1 MNMVVIVLSAW
12 FFLLH
17 FLLNNSFLFV
27 TYVKHQTFPQP
38 LTKDEEAEYIKQL
51 IENKN
56 QTARHRLIEHNLR
69 LVAHLVKKYEKKQV
83 NQDDLISIGIIGLI
97 KAIDTFHPDKS
108 TKLAT
113 YAARCIENEI
123 LMHFRQQ
130 KKVSKETSL
139 EEPIGHDKDGHAI
152 ALLDVLT
159 SPTIDLDEQLQ
170 LNNDL
175 IKIKKYFPILDDREK
190 KVLILRFGLN
200 KQREHTQKDIAKLLN
215 ISRSY
220 VSRIEKRALFKLF
233 KAYQQDITSSEA
245 D

>member
-1 MNMVVIVLSAW
+1 MIALSTW

-38 LTKDEEAEYIKQL
+38 LTKDEEAMFIDQL
-51 IENKN
+51 LAGDD
-56 QTARHRLIEHNLR
+56 QARDKLIEHNLR
-69 LVAHLVKKYEKKQV
+69 LVAHLVKKYEKKQT

-97 KAIDTFHPDKS
+97 KAIDTFHPNKG

-130 KKVSKETSL
+130 KKRSKETSL

-159 SPTIDLDEQLQ
+159 SPTVDLDEQLQ
-170 LNNDL
+170 QNNDL
-175 IKIKKYFPILDDREK
+175 VKIKKYFPLLDDREK
-190 KVLILRFGLN
+190 KVLMLRFGLGN
-200 KQREHTQKDIAKLLN
+200 HTEQTQKNIAKTLN

-233 KAYQQDITSSEA
+233 KAYQQDIEA
-245 D
+245 K

>member
-1 MNMVVIVLSAW
+1 MSTW

-38 LTKDEEAEYIKQL
+38 LTKDEEAMFIDQL
-51 IENKN
+51 LAGDD
-56 QTARHRLIEHNLR
+56 QARDKLIEHNLR
-69 LVAHLVKKYEKKQV
+69 LVAHLVKKYEKKQT

-97 KAIDTFHPDKS
+97 KAIDTFHPNKG

-130 KKVSKETSL
+130 KKRSKETSL

-159 SPTIDLDEQLQ
+159 SPTVDLDEQLQ
-170 LNNDL
+170 QNNDL
-175 IKIKKYFPILDDREK
+175 VKIKKYFPLLDDREK
-190 KVLILRFGLN
+190 KVLMLRFGLGN
-200 KQREHTQKDIAKLLN
+200 HTEQTQKNIAKTLN

-233 KAYQQDITSSEA
+233 KAYQQDIEA
-245 D
+245 KQTD

>member
-1 MNMVVIVLSAW
+1 MFIDQ
-12 FFLLH
+12 LLAGDD
-17 FLLNNSFLFV
+17 
-27 TYVKHQTFPQP
+27 Q
-38 LTKDEEAEYIKQL
+38 
-51 IENKN
+51 
-56 QTARHRLIEHNLR
+56 ARDKLIEHNLR
-69 LVAHLVKKYEKKQV
+69 LVAHLVKKYEKKQT

-97 KAIDTFHPDKS
+97 KAIDTFHPNKG

-130 KKVSKETSL
+130 KKRSKETSL

-159 SPTIDLDEQLQ
+159 SPTVDLDEQLQ
-170 LNNDL
+170 QNNDL
-175 IKIKKYFPILDDREK
+175 VKIKKYFPLLDDREK
-190 KVLILRFGLN
+190 KVLMLRFGLGN
-200 KQREHTQKDIAKLLN
+200 HTEQTQKNIAKTLN

-233 KAYQQDITSSEA
+233 KAYQQDIEA
-245 D
+245 KQTD

>member
-1 MNMVVIVLSAW
+1 MVVIVLSTW
-12 FFLLH
+12 LFLLH

-27 TYVKHQTFPQP
+27 AYVKHQTFPQP
-38 LTKDEEAEYIKQL
+38 LAKAEEAKFIDRLLAGDED
-51 IENKN
+51 
-56 QTARHRLIEHNLR
+56 ARDQLIEHNLR
-69 LVAHLVKKYEKKQV
+69 LVAHLVKKYEKKQA

-97 KAIDTFHPDKS
+97 KAIDTFHPNKG

-123 LMHFRQQ
+123 LMYFRQQ
-130 KKVSKETSL
+130 KKRSKETSL

-159 SPTIDLDEQLQ
+159 SPSVDLDKQIQ
-170 LNNDL
+170 QNNDL
-175 IKIKKYFPILDDREK
+175 IKIKKYFPLLDDREK
-190 KVLILRFGLN
+190 KVLMLRFGLGDYEE
-200 KQREHTQKDIAKLLN
+200 QTQKNIAKTLN

-233 KAYQQDITSSEA
+233 KAYQQDLDGQHT